1 MNWLDSLDLENEVAL
16 SMCSTITP
24 PPRAEPNYR
33 ECHEFVDMLFDRHE
47 PTRAW
52 TLHYF
57 LIKVLFCP
65 SAPEDPEADLSH
77 VKMIQARCNTFMAGD
92 WKTLWIKALRAPPM
106 GTHGKHVEAHA
117 EAHPNLTDAELEEFK
132 RIRRARTL
140 ASQGDLSRAVKH
152 FDAGGVLD
160 PTIPSTKQKLH
171 DLNNPPTPREPIPD
185 APEGFCTRAYNYDLD
200 EKIWVDTLHSR
211 VEIPFMQFV
220 LEELPDHRAQSLS
233 GARYEHYKCLP
244 ASTVEKMVHHVLNA
258 MNWDSVR
265 EVHVGGRLIALDKKP
280 GVRPIVIGEC
290 IRRIAA
296 RVVCLQDKELF
307 AKLFTKV
314 CQYGVS
320 TKGGIDYAHHKIR
333 LHLMRKFDEHM
344 EAPSDDRDTGAMPA
358 MAAMD
363 FSNAFNAASRAKM
376 IAQVQSKHPR
386 LSRFTRYCYSKPSK
400 LKVLHQG
407 RVAYVISSQV
417 GSHQGDPLGGHYY
430 SLSDYEFMEGLLDID
445 SNLAISWIVDDLTVS
460 GTFASLHKV
469 AQYIELRGAPFG
481 LFPNRTKSHFYSPI
495 HAASPTYNPD
505 CGPER
510 HPRRKL
516 TDMGIRLSPNGIDKL
531 RGAPIGTPDHEQ
543 ERATAITTEL
553 MQPVAHLHKLRDPQL
568 EYCILRYC
576 VATRPLHLARALPPD
591 RLTGAHTVWEAAVKP
606 ELERIL
612 SVPTDKVQL
621 ADPDWRLAKLPV
633 KHGGSGIGNF
643 PLVSVAAYLA
653 TLGHVL
659 RHARKEATDLQHA
672 ASTVVAS
679 AITTR
684 NTDLNALL
692 AHTAEAV
699 DGQASSN
706 PILPTI
712 DTFAEMPPTK
722 RIAAKLYSNEF
733 KLLLADPELSPAKR
747 AWHLSCA
754 QFNAGAWL
762 NAIPSIKIFKATANV
777 FRSMLQIRMGLNL
790 SHSNS
795 MAKCPC
801 GEGPNILTRKGWHFM
816 HMCKHSKAMVGPH
829 DAIRNAIGAMYRE
842 LKVPAALEQGGLYGT
857 WDPQNQYLRPADVL
871 VYAHESL
878 DDLHPGKDVA
888 LDVTIAD
895 PVNPRHISNLRTA
908 SVPLAA
914 AKAAHQEKLKKF
926 RTASNRQ
933 PVVDFAFQPL
943 AFELTGAMGTETQ
956 TWWRKLQKWQ
966 FEDTNEHGGATHSR
980 RPNRLD
986 RTWAANNFATFH
998 RQRISFAFARRQA
1011 QLAQEAV
1018 GRLLPRR
1025 GHGALL

>member
-1 MNWLDSLDLENEVAL
+1 
-16 SMCSTITP
+16 
-24 PPRAEPNYR
+24 
-33 ECHEFVDMLFDRHE
+33 MLFDREE

-65 SAPEDPEADLSH
+65 SAPTDPEADLSLT
-77 VKMIQARCNTFMAGD
+77 KMVQTRCNAFLAGD
-92 WKTLWIKALRAPPM
+92 WNTLWTKALRAPPM
-106 GTHGKHVEAHA
+106 GTHGKDLAAHA
-117 EAHPNLTDAELEEFK
+117 EAHPNLTDAEFEEFK
-132 RIRRARTL
+132 RVRRARTL
-140 ASQGDLSRAVKH
+140 ASQGDLSRAVKQ
-152 FDAGGVLD
+152 FEAGGVLD
-160 PTIPSTKQKLH
+160 PTTPSTKQKLH
-171 DLNNPPTPREPIPD
+171 DLNDPPTPREPIPD
-185 APEGFCTRAYNYDLD
+185 APDGLGTLAYDYDLK
-200 EKIWVDTLHSR
+200 ETIWVDTLHSR
-211 VEIPFMQFV
+211 TEVPFMQFV

-244 ASTVEKMVHHVLNA
+244 ASTVEKMVHNVLNA
-258 MNWDSVR
+258 MNWDPVR
-265 EVHVGGRLIALDKKP
+265 EVHLAGKLIALDKMP

-307 AKLFTKV
+307 AQLFAKV

-344 EAPSDDRDTGAMPA
+344 EAPADEGGPESMPA
-358 MAAMD
+358 MVAVD
-363 FSNAFNAASRAKM
+363 FSNAYNAASRAKM

-386 LSRFTRYCYSKPSK
+386 LSRFARYCYSRPSK

-407 RVAYVISSQV
+407 RVAYEISSRE
-417 GSHQGDPLGGHYY
+417 GSHQGDPLGGHFH
-430 SLSDYEFMEGLLDID
+430 SLSNEEFMKSLLDLD
-445 SNLAISWIVDDLTVS
+445 PDLAVSWIIDDLTVS

-469 AQYIELRGAPFG
+469 IEHIELHGAPFG
-481 LFPNRTKSHFYSPI
+481 LFPNHAKCRFFSPA
-495 HAASPTYNPD
+495 HAAAPTYNPD
-505 CGPER
+505 CGPEH

-516 TDMGIRLSPNGIDKL
+516 TDFGIQLSPNGIDKL
-531 RGAPIGTPDHEQ
+531 LGAPIGTPDHEQ
-543 ERATAITTEL
+543 ERATAITAKL
-553 MQPVAHLHKLRDPQL
+553 MQPTAHLHKLGDPQL
-568 EYCILRYC
+568 EYCALRYC
-576 VATRPLHLARALPPD
+576 MATRPLHLARALPPD
-591 RLTGAHTVWEAAVKP
+591 RLTGAHTIWEAATKR

-612 SVPTDKVQL
+612 SVPTDKAQL
-621 ADPDWRLAKLPV
+621 SHSDWRLAKLPV

-643 PLVSVAAYLA
+643 PLVSVAAHLA

-659 RHARKEATDLQHA
+659 RHAREEAEDLQHA

-712 DTFAEMPPTK
+712 DTFADMPPTK
-722 RIAAKLYSNEF
+722 RIAAKLHNNEL
-733 KLLLADPELSPAKR
+733 KLLLANPNLSPAKR

-762 NAIPSIKIFKATANV
+762 NAIPSIKTFKATANV

-790 SHSNS
+790 SHSDS

-801 GEGPNILTRKGWHFM
+801 GEGPNILTRKGWHSM
-816 HMCKHSKAMVGPH
+816 SMCKHSKAKVGPH
-829 DAIRNAIGAMYRE
+829 DAVRDAIGALYRE
-842 LKVPAALEQGGLYGT
+842 LTIPAVLEQGGLYGT
-857 WDPQNQYLRPADVL
+857 WDSQNQCLRPADVL

-888 LDVTIAD
+888 LDITIAD
-895 PVNPRHISNLRTA
+895 PVNPKHISSLRTA

-914 AKAAHQEKLKKF
+914 AKAAHQKKLTTF
-926 RTASNRQ
+926 RTARNRQ

-943 AFELTGAMGTETQ
+943 AFELTGAMGAETK
-956 TWWRKLQKWQ
+956 TWWDKLQKWQ
-966 FEDTNEHGGATHSR
+966 FKDTNKHGGATHSR
-980 RPNRLD
+980 RLNRLEH
-986 RTWAANNFATFH
+986 TWAANNFATFH

-1011 QLAQEAV
+1011 QLAQDAV